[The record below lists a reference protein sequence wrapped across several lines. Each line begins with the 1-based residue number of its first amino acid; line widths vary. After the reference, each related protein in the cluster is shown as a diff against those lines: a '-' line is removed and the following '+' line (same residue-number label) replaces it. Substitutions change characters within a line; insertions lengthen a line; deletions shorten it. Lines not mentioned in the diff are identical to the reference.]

1 MVWNTAILGNFP
13 KLWQVWP
20 KKDLN
25 QHKISDSTVSNKSME
40 KFDFHLYR
48 STTRSTPWKRG
59 KAQRRGKGVHFLCS
73 RQNYCS
79 IVGWTSVPIFRALL
93 KSIFL
98 LRTKPIDQKCFF
110 LKISRFLCFSEIHRF
125 QILWRHHRNRY
136 IMEVTLMLISFES

>member
-1 MVWNTAILGNFP
+1 MVNPMVWNTAILGNFP

-40 KFDFHLYR
+40 KFDFHLYG

-59 KAQRRGKGVHFLCS
+59 KAQGVHFLCS

-125 QILWRHHRNRY
+125 QIL
-136 IMEVTLMLISFES
+136 